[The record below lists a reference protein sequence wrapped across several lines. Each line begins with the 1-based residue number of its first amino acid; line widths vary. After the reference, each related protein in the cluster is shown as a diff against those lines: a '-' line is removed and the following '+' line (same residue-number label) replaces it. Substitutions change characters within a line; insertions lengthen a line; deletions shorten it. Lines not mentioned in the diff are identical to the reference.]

1 VGCRHR
7 QAVAMVVG
15 CRHRHRLE
23 PAHLAAMVVGCR
35 HRQAVAMVVGC
46 LHRLALV
53 RPAATDQ
60 RLM

>member
-1 VGCRHR
+1 
-7 QAVAMVVG
+7 
-15 CRHRHRLE
+15 
-23 PAHLAAMVVGCR
+23 MVVGCR